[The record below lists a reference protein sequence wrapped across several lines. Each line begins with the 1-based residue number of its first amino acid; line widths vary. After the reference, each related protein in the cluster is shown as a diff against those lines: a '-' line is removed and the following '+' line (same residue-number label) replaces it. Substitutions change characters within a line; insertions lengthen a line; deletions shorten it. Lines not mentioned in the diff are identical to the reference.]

1 MGGMSIPDW
10 RLPQGVSRS
19 VWEFAHDRTIARDED
34 RHLADTPLLDFDHEV
49 VRRWF
54 QTPGCL
60 VDLGCG
66 TGRSLAAF
74 ARLGFECVGVDLSPE
89 SLAVAA
95 ERTASAALPILL
107 LKANLCDLGC
117 LSSGQFDYALLLFGT
132 LGMVCGAENRRHVL
146 EHARRV
152 LKPGGLLA
160 VHVHN
165 AWRHLFSPPGRRWL
179 VRDLVKRFARHPSA
193 GDTEHDYRGIP
204 RIYHHSFT
212 HGEITRLLR
221 RCGFRI
227 RETLPL
233 APLDSRQLGAA
244 RVDADHADD
253 LTCRGWFRDLKATGW
268 LILAEASN
276 LDDSAA
282 TPR

>member
-1 MGGMSIPDW
+1 MSIPDW

-34 RHLADTPLLDFDHEV
+34 RHLADAPLLDFDREV
-49 VRRWF
+49 VSRWF
-54 QTPGCL
+54 STPGNL
-60 VDLGCG
+60 IDPGCG

-95 ERTASAALPILL
+95 ERTANAAPPVLL
-107 LKANLCDLGC
+107 LQANLCDLGC

-146 EHARRV
+146 EHARRI
-152 LKPGGLLA
+152 LKPSGLLA
-160 VHVHN
+160 LHVHN
-165 AWRHLFSPPGRRWL
+165 EWRHLFSPQGRRWL
-179 VRDLVKRFARHPSA
+179 AHDLVKRIARHPSA
-193 GDTEHDYRGIP
+193 GDTEHDYRRIP

-212 HGEITRLLR
+212 RAEITRLLHCCR
-221 RCGFRI
+221 FRT
-227 RETLPL
+227 REVVPL
-233 APLDSRQLGAA
+233 AALDEGRSGAVPLAA
-244 RVDADHADD
+244 GHEVD

-268 LILAEASN
+268 LFLAEASCSR
-276 LDDSAA
+276 DAA
-282 TPR
+282 VPRR